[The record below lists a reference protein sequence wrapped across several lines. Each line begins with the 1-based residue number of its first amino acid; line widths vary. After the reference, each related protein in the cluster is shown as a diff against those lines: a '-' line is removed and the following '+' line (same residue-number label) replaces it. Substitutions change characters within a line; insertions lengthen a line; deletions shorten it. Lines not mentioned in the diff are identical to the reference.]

1 MKRQSDYT
9 VWKIFAWYLAIIG
22 LTLFLALNAEAQVK
36 QTWDYADIVDQNGQ
50 TIKSY
55 SVTSSLMILDD
66 TTIIIS
72 CNEEKLL
79 GLISSPMQGVVDD
92 TDYRVYKWNG
102 NITIMKDSIKGN
114 IYRRPYISVYKYN
127 QIIVMTD
134 DSLSFMMIHPNP
146 YVALAFHNK
155 YKNRR

>member
-1 MKRQSDYT
+1 MKKRYT
-9 VWKIFAWYLAIIG
+9 SLQIWLWYLILIA
-22 LTLFLALNAEAQVK
+22 LTIFLAFNAGAQVK
-36 QTWDYADIVDQNGQ
+36 QTWDYADIVDQNGK
-50 TIKSY
+50 TLKSY
-55 SVTSSLMILDD
+55 AVTSSLMILDD

-72 CNEEKLL
+72 CTEQKML

-102 NITIMKDSIKGN
+102 NLTIMKDSIHGDL
-114 IYRRPYISVYKYN
+114 YRKPYISIFKSN
-127 QIIVMTD
+127 QIIVMFD

-155 YKNRR
+155 YKRK